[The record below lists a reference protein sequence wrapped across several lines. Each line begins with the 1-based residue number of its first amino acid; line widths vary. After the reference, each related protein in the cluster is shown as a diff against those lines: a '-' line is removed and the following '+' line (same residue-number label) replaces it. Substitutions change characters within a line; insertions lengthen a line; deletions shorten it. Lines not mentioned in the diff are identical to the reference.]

1 MKRSQLILIASL
13 LGFIF
18 GAGFLSGRF
27 SAPRSPVQV
36 VNWRGVVK
44 TSESALLR
52 LADEL
57 DLDEEHKNKLRPLFE
72 TMAEK
77 LADLKP
83 LSPERRQV
91 FRDNIPRI
99 RETLHTNQYE
109 AFDTYVTMTERRLQ
123 RALRRRDGP

>member
-36 VNWRGVVK
+36 VNWRGVTK
-44 TSESALLR
+44 TSETALLR
-52 LADEL
+52 LAEDL
-57 DLDEEHKNKLRPLFE
+57 DLDEKQKMKLRPLFE
-72 TMAEK
+72 AMAEK
-77 LADLKP
+77 IADLKP

-99 RETLHTNQYE
+99 REILHTNQYA
-109 AFDTYVTMTERRLQ
+109 AFDNYLAAAERRFQ